1 MEILYILLVVL
12 IMVSMT
18 ALYFFVGYRFLRK
31 NRSRKNGDN

>member
-1 MEILYILLVVL
+1 MEILYISFVVL

-31 NRSRKNGDN
+31 NRGRKNGDN